1 MACLYLPWLYHHGC
15 IHDGCAPRS
24 DAPLPTTPTPVR
36 YLPPQAERA
45 EKRALAQER
54 DALKEQA
61 RSLVITP

>member
-1 MACLYLPWLYHHGC
+1 MAVFTMVARRGATPRYLPPPTPVRY
-15 IHDGCAPRS
+15 
-24 DAPLPTTPTPVR
+24 LPPPTPVR